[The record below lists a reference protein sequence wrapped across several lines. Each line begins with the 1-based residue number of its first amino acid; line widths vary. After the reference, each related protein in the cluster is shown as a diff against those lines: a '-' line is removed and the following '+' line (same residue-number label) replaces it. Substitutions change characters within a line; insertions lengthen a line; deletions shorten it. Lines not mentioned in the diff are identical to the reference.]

1 MSNSSALDP
10 EVQSMIEQQIA
21 SAEVVLYMKGSPKM
35 PQCGFSAKTAGLLD
49 GLLNGDYAAYNVLD
63 DERVREGIKAFSDW
77 PTIPQLYIRGEFVGG
92 CDIIT
97 EMYNAGELHEMLGL
111 EVPDRTP
118 PEITITERAAIEI
131 RGFLDQYPGQYLHFS
146 VTPDW
151 EARFEIGPRGGHEIA
166 TEAAGMTVLMD
177 LATAQKAKG
186 ATIDWVDTMQGSGLK
201 LDLPG
206 APPAVKSITPDE
218 LQARL
223 NQGED
228 IWVVD
233 TRPEPDRQAKPVA
246 FAKPLDADMMARL
259 KEADSQ
265 QPVVFMCHV
274 GITSLKIA
282 EHYRKQGMT
291 QLFNL
296 EGGVEAVLG
305 REAPHPK

>member
-1 MSNSSALDP
+1 MTSATPLDSD
-10 EVQSMIEQQIA
+10 VRAMIEQQIA
-21 SAEVVLYMKGSPKM
+21 ASEVVLFMKGSPKM
-35 PQCGFSAKTAGLLD
+35 PQCGFSAKTAGMLD
-49 GLLNGDYAAYNVLD
+49 SLLNGAYAAYNVLD
-63 DERVREGIKAFSDW
+63 DERLREGIKAFSDW

-118 PEITITERAAIEI
+118 PEITITERAATEI
-131 RGFLDQYPGQYLHFS
+131 RGFLEQHPGQYLHFS

-223 NQGED
+223 NQGEG

-233 TRPEPDRQAKPVA
+233 TRPEPDRQAKPVD

-259 KEADSQ
+259 KEADPE

-305 REAPHPK
+305 

>member
-1 MSNSSALDP
+1 MSTETTLNP

-21 SAEVVLYMKGSPKM
+21 SSEVVLYMKGSPKM

-63 DERVREGIKAFSDW
+63 DERLREGIKVFSDW

-118 PEITITERAAIEI
+118 PEITITERAATEI
-131 RGFLDQYPGQYLHFS
+131 QGFLDQYPGQYLHFS

-151 EARFEIGPRGGHEIA
+151 DARFEIGPRGGHEIA
-166 TEAAGMTVLMD
+166 TEAAGMTILMD

-186 ATIDWVDTMQGSGLK
+186 ATIDWVETMQGSGLK

-206 APPAVKSITPDE
+206 APPAVQSITADQ

-233 TRPEPDRQAKPVA
+233 TRPEPDRQAKPVD
-246 FAKPLDADMMARL
+246 FAQPLDADMMARL
-259 KEADSQ
+259 KDADPN

-296 EGGVEAVLG
+296 TGGVEAVLG
-305 REAPHPK
+305 

>member
-1 MSNSSALDP
+1 
-10 EVQSMIEQQIA
+10 MIEQQIA
-21 SAEVVLYMKGSPKM
+21 SSEVVLYMKGSPKM

-63 DERVREGIKAFSDW
+63 DERLREGIKVFSDW

-118 PEITITERAAIEI
+118 PEITITERAAKEI
-131 RGFLDQYPGQYLHFS
+131 HGFLDQYPGQYLHFS

-151 EARFEIGPRGGHEIA
+151 DARFEIGPRGGHEIA
-166 TEAAGMTVLMD
+166 TEAAGMTILMD

-186 ATIDWVDTMQGSGLK
+186 ATIDWVETMQGSGLK

-206 APPAVKSITPDE
+206 APPAVQSITADQ

-233 TRPEPDRQAKPVA
+233 TRPEPDRQAKPVE
-246 FAKPLDADMMARL
+246 FAQPLDADMMARL
-259 KEADSQ
+259 KDADPN

-296 EGGVEAVLG
+296 TGGVEAVLG
-305 REAPHPK
+305 

>member
-1 MSNSSALDP
+1 MNNSTALDP
-10 EVQSMIEQQIA
+10 EVQSLIEQQIA

-63 DERVREGIKAFSDW
+63 DERVREGIKVFSDW

-118 PEITITERAAIEI
+118 PEITITERAAVEI

-151 EARFEIGPRGGHEIA
+151 DARFEIGPRGGHEIA

-186 ATIDWVDTMQGSGLK
+186 ATIDWIDTMQGSGLK

-206 APPAVKSITPDE
+206 APPAVKAISPDE

-233 TRPEPDRQAKPVA
+233 TRPEPDRQAKPVE

-259 KEADSQ
+259 KEADPQ

-305 REAPHPK
+305 

>member
-1 MSNSSALDP
+1 MTSATPLDSD
-10 EVQSMIEQQIA
+10 VRAMIEQQIA
-21 SAEVVLYMKGSPKM
+21 ASAVVLFMKGSPKM
-35 PQCGFSAKTAGLLD
+35 PQCGFSAKTAGMLD
-49 GLLNGDYAAYNVLD
+49 SLLNGAYAAYNVLD
-63 DERVREGIKAFSDW
+63 DERLREGIKAFSDW

-118 PEITITERAAIEI
+118 PEITITERAATEI
-131 RGFLDQYPGQYLHFS
+131 RGFLEQHPGQYLHFS

-223 NQGED
+223 NQGEG

-233 TRPEPDRQAKPVA
+233 TRPEPDRQAKPVD

-259 KEADSQ
+259 KEADPE

-305 REAPHPK
+305 

>member
-1 MSNSSALDP
+1 MTQTSLEPD
-10 EVQSMIEQQIA
+10 VQATIEQQIA

-49 GLLNGDYAAYNVLD
+49 SLLAGDYQAYNVLE
-63 DERVREGIKAFSDW
+63 DERIREGIKVFSDW
-77 PTIPQLYIRGEFVGG
+77 PTIPQLYIKGEFVGG

-118 PEITITERAAIEI
+118 PDITITEAAAEQINA
-131 RGFLDQYPGQYLHFS
+131 FLAQYPGQFLHFS
-146 VTPDW
+146 ITPDW
-151 EARFEIGPRGGHEIA
+151 DARFEVGPRGGHEIA
-166 TEAAGMTVLMD
+166 SEAAGLTVLMD
-177 LATAQKAKG
+177 LATAQRAQG
-186 ATIDWVDTMQGSGLK
+186 ATIDWIESMQGSGLK

-206 APPAVKSITPDE
+206 APPPVQKITAE
-218 LQARL
+218 ALQARL

-233 TRPEPDRQAKPVA
+233 TRPEPDREATPVD
-246 FAKPLDADMMARL
+246 FAKPLDADMMQKL
-259 KEADSQ
+259 KDADPH

-305 REAPHPK
+305 GSSALG

>member
-118 PEITITERAAIEI
+118 PEITITERAATEI
-131 RGFLDQYPGQYLHFS
+131 RGFLEQHPGQYLHFS

-223 NQGED
+223 NQGEG

-233 TRPEPDRQAKPVA
+233 TRPEPDRQAKPVD

-259 KEADSQ
+259 KEADPE

-305 REAPHPK
+305 